1 MKIIGVIQARL
12 SSSRLQN
19 KVLLEI
25 IGKPMLWHIYNR
37 LSKSKLLDQV
47 VISTGE
53 VKNNSAIHEFALKNN
68 IPIYVGSES
77 DLIDRLY
84 QTALYYNA
92 SAIVRITG
100 DCPLVD
106 PLLVDKLIS
115 EYLKGNQEYDIVT
128 NCQHRT
134 FPHGLDIEVFS
145 FDILKKMWQDI
156 KEPELR
162 EWFPFY
168 ITKNPNSFKILN
180 VDNETDLSNL
190 RWTVDYPEDYDLIK
204 QIYEGLYKDD
214 KVFVMN
220 DILELLDKNKTL
232 NTINSKYVG
241 YHNIGA
247 PQV

>member
-12 SSSRLQN
+12 GSSRLQN

-25 IGKPMLWHIYNR
+25 NGKPMLWHIYNR
-37 LSKSKLLDQV
+37 LSKSKLLDQI
-47 VISTGE
+47 VISTGDI
-53 VKNNSAIHEFALKNN
+53 KNNFAIHECALKNN

-115 EYLKGNQEYDIVT
+115 EYLKGKQEYDVVT
-128 NCQHRT
+128 NCQQRS

-180 VDNETDLSNL
+180 IANHTDLSNL
-190 RWTVDYPEDYDLIK
+190 RWTVDYPEDYEFIK
-204 QIYEGLYKDD
+204 QIYKNLYKDD

-220 DILELLDKNKTL
+220 DILELLNKNKTL
-232 NTINSKYVG
+232 NAINSKYVG
-241 YHNIGA
+241 YHNIGS
-247 PQV
+247 PQI

>member
-1 MKIIGVIQARL
+1 MKIIGIIQARL
-12 SSSRLQN
+12 VSSRLQN

-25 IGKPMLWHIYNR
+25 VDKPMLWHIYNR
-37 LSKSKLLDQV
+37 LSKSKLDQT

-53 VKNNSAIHEFALKNN
+53 AKNNLAIHKFALQNN
-68 IPIYVGSES
+68 IPIYIGKEL

-84 QTALYYNA
+84 QTALFYNA

-106 PLLVDKLIS
+106 PYLVDNVIS

-128 NCQHRT
+128 NCQDRT
-134 FPHGLDIEVFS
+134 FPHGLDIELFS
-145 FDILKKMWQDI
+145 FNILKKMWQEI

-168 ITKNPNSFKILN
+168 ITKNPDSFKILN
-180 VDNETDLSNL
+180 IKNQTDLSNL
-190 RWTVDYPEDYDLIK
+190 RWTVDYQEDYELIK
-204 QIYEGLYKDD
+204 QIYEHLYKDD
-214 KVFVMN
+214 KVFCMN
-220 DILELLDKNKTL
+220 DILELLDKNKSM

-241 YHNIGA
+241 YHNIGS
-247 PQV
+247 PKI